1 MNNNSNN
8 SSQFELLDIL
18 VIISFMMQVDSYN
31 KAREEYNYLHEHL
44 ESIESKLDKLL
55 ERRDD

>member
-1 MNNNSNN
+1 MNNNTNEN
-8 SSQFELLDIL
+8 SQFEVLDIL
-18 VIISFMMQVDSYN
+18 VLISFITQMDDHS
-31 KAREEYNYLHEHL
+31 KSRKEYQYIHEHL